1 SFTGARPQPGVFNAT
16 ATLTIEFVN

>member
-1 SFTGARPQPGVFNAT
+1 FTGARPQPGVFNAT